1 METILYISV
10 KTVSVVFILYKV
22 WNMIFSKR
30 MENFWDMLHNWA
42 RIARIRLWKYRK
54 KRMAKKARRAR
65 RKAIMQKPLLPK
77 EQSVDKTS
85 QQAPLS
91 TSEITAMLE
100 KVAQRFE
107 DGHEDEPLQLPV
119 EEKPK
124 PKIKPVV
131 FDDPN
136 EVMGVA
142 RKTPTRSIELKQVE
156 LPVDE
161 DVNPEDVEDNFVPQK
176 RLPKEDMQE
185 LMSSESI
192 PDPEF
197 SKACT
202 FEELGNVAD
211 VLLNKTTDKGKIMD
225 AAETLYKL
233 QDSDIYHFYTTSIST
248 EKQVDRLLRD
258 NLDGAGRRL
267 NGKQSERIPDS
278 FTLTHFNLQS
288 LLRLIG
294 INLCNIASFFHSANF

>member
-1 METILYISV
+1 METILYLSI

-54 KRMAKKARRAR
+54 KRIAEKARRAR

-77 EQSVDKTS
+77 EQLVDKTS

-107 DGHEDEPLQLPV
+107 DDHEDEPLQLPV

-136 EVMGVA
+136 EVMGKSNIIYYEDPEVA

-176 RLPKEDMQE
+176 RLSQEDIKE

-192 PDPEF
+192 PDPDF
-197 SKACT
+197 SGACT

-211 VLLNKTTDKGKIMD
+211 VLLNRTTDKEKIMD

-233 QDSDIYHFYTTSIST
+233 QDSDFYHFYTASIST
-248 EKQVDRLLRD
+248 EKQVDRLLKD

-267 NGKQSERIPDS
+267 NGKQSERIAVDWNK
-278 FTLTHFNLQS
+278 FM
-288 LLRLIG
+288 
-294 INLCNIASFFHSANF
+294 

>member
-30 MENFWDMLHNWA
+30 IENFWDMLHNWA

-54 KRMAKKARRAR
+54 KRMAEKARRAR

-100 KVAQRFE
+100 KVSQRFE
-107 DGHEDEPLQLPV
+107 DDHEDKPLQLPV

-136 EVMGVA
+136 EVMGKSNIIYYEDPEVA

-176 RLPKEDMQE
+176 RLSQEDMKE

-197 SKACT
+197 SGACT

-211 VLLNKTTDKGKIMD
+211 VLLNRTTDKEKIMD

-267 NGKQSERIPDS
+267 NGR
-278 FTLTHFNLQS
+278 
-288 LLRLIG
+288 
-294 INLCNIASFFHSANF
+294 

>member
-1 METILYISV
+1 MIMETILYISV

-30 MENFWDMLHNWA
+30 MENFWDMLHNRA

-54 KRMAKKARRAR
+54 KRMAEKARRAR

-77 EQSVDKTS
+77 EQSVDKKS

-100 KVAQRFE
+100 KVSQRFE
-107 DGHEDEPLQLPV
+107 DDHEDEPLQLPV

-136 EVMGVA
+136 EVMGKSNIIYYEDPEVA

-176 RLPKEDMQE
+176 RLSQEDMKE

-197 SKACT
+197 SGACT

-211 VLLNKTTDKGKIMD
+211 VLLNRTTDKKKIMD

-248 EKQVDRLLRD
+248 EMQVDRLIKD

-267 NGKQSERIPDS
+267 NGKQSERIAVDWNK
-278 FTLTHFNLQS
+278 FM
-288 LLRLIG
+288 
-294 INLCNIASFFHSANF
+294 

>member
-1 METILYISV
+1 METILYLSI

-54 KRMAKKARRAR
+54 KRIAEKARRAR

-77 EQSVDKTS
+77 EQLVDKTS

-107 DGHEDEPLQLPV
+107 DDHEDEPLQLPV

-136 EVMGVA
+136 EVMGKSNIIYYEDPEVA

-176 RLPKEDMQE
+176 RLSQEDMKE

-192 PDPEF
+192 PDPDF
-197 SKACT
+197 SGACT

-211 VLLNKTTDKGKIMD
+211 VLLNRTTDKEKIMD

-233 QDSDIYHFYTTSIST
+233 QDSDIYHFYTASIST
-248 EKQVDRLLRD
+248 EKQVDRLLKD

-267 NGKQSERIPDS
+267 NGKQSERIAVDWNK
-278 FTLTHFNLQS
+278 FM
-288 LLRLIG
+288 
-294 INLCNIASFFHSANF
+294 

>member
-1 METILYISV
+1 METILYLLV

-54 KRMAKKARRAR
+54 KRMAEKARRAR

-77 EQSVDKTS
+77 EQLVDKTS

-107 DGHEDEPLQLPV
+107 DDHEYEPLQLSV

-136 EVMGVA
+136 EVMGKSNIIYYEDPEVA

-176 RLPKEDMQE
+176 RLSQEDMKE

-197 SKACT
+197 SGACT

-211 VLLNKTTDKGKIMD
+211 VLLNRTTDKKKIMD

-248 EKQVDRLLRD
+248 EKQVDRLLKD

-267 NGKQSERIPDS
+267 NGMQSERIAVDWNK
-278 FTLTHFNLQS
+278 FM
-288 LLRLIG
+288 
-294 INLCNIASFFHSANF
+294 

>member
-1 METILYISV
+1 MTTTIFYLSV
-10 KTVSVVFILYKV
+10 KAVSATYILYKV
-22 WNMIFSKR
+22 WNMIFSQR
-30 MENFWDMLHNWA
+30 MYDFWNMLHNWA

-54 KRMAKKARRAR
+54 KRMEEKARKDR
-65 RKAIMQKPLLPK
+65 RKARMQRPMLQKVQSE
-77 EQSVDKTS
+77 EQAFQPSSYSDLEA
-85 QQAPLS
+85 QAIVEEL
-91 TSEITAMLE
+91 A
-100 KVAQRFE
+100 KRFE
-107 DGHEDEPLQLPV
+107 DTSQDETLKSPV
-119 EEKPK
+119 EEKPKPKPK

-136 EVMGVA
+136 EVMGKSNIIYYEDPDVA

-176 RLPKEDMQE
+176 RLSQEDMKE

-197 SKACT
+197 SGACT

-211 VLLNKTTDKGKIMD
+211 VLLNRTTDKKKIMD

-258 NLDGAGRRL
+258 NLDGAGRRQ
-267 NGKQSERIPDS
+267 NGKLSERIAVDWNK
-278 FTLTHFNLQS
+278 FM
-288 LLRLIG
+288 
-294 INLCNIASFFHSANF
+294 

>member
-22 WNMIFSKR
+22 WNMIFNKR

-42 RIARIRLWKYRK
+42 RIARVRLWKYRK
-54 KRMAKKARRAR
+54 KRMAEKARRAR

-119 EEKPK
+119 EEKLK

-136 EVMGVA
+136 EVMGKSNIIYYEDPEVA

-176 RLPKEDMQE
+176 RLSQEDMKE

-197 SKACT
+197 SGACT

-211 VLLNKTTDKGKIMD
+211 ILLNRTTDKEKIMD

-248 EKQVDRLLRD
+248 EKQVDRLLKD

-267 NGKQSERIPDS
+267 NGKQSERIAVDWNK
-278 FTLTHFNLQS
+278 FM
-288 LLRLIG
+288 
-294 INLCNIASFFHSANF
+294 

>member
-1 METILYISV
+1 MTTTIFYLSV
-10 KTVSVVFILYKV
+10 KAVSATYILYKV

-54 KRMAKKARRAR
+54 KRIAEKARRAR

-77 EQSVDKTS
+77 EQPVEKSS
-85 QQAPLS
+85 QPTPLS

-136 EVMGVA
+136 EVMGKSNIIYYEDPEVA

-176 RLPKEDMQE
+176 RLSQEDMKE

-192 PDPEF
+192 PDPDF
-197 SKACT
+197 SGACT

-211 VLLNKTTDKGKIMD
+211 VLLNRTTDKKKIMD

-258 NLDGAGRRL
+258 NLVGAGRRL
-267 NGKQSERIPDS
+267 NGKQLERTEIDWNK
-278 FTLTHFNLQS
+278 FM
-288 LLRLIG
+288 
-294 INLCNIASFFHSANF
+294 

>member
-54 KRMAKKARRAR
+54 KRIAEKARRAR

-77 EQSVDKTS
+77 EQLVDKTS

-136 EVMGVA
+136 EVMGKSNIIYYEDPEVA

-176 RLPKEDMQE
+176 RLSQEDMKE

-197 SKACT
+197 SGACT

-211 VLLNKTTDKGKIMD
+211 VLLNRTTDKKKIMD

-248 EKQVDRLLRD
+248 EKQVDRLLKD

-267 NGKQSERIPDS
+267 NGMQSERIAVDWNK
-278 FTLTHFNLQS
+278 FM
-288 LLRLIG
+288 
-294 INLCNIASFFHSANF
+294 

>member
-1 METILYISV
+1 METILYLSV
-10 KTVSVVFILYKV
+10 KTASVTFILYKV

-42 RIARIRLWKYRK
+42 CARIRLWKCRK
-54 KRMAKKARRAR
+54 KRMAEKARRSR
-65 RKAIMQKPLLPK
+65 MQKPLLPK
-77 EQSVDKTS
+77 EQPVEKPS
-85 QQAPLS
+85 QPKAVS
-91 TSEITAMLE
+91 TSEIEAMFE
-100 KVAQRFE
+100 KVPRRLKK
-107 DGHEDEPLQLPV
+107 DGHEDEPLQLQV
-119 EEKPK
+119 EEKPR

-136 EVMGVA
+136 EVMGKSNIIYYEDPEVA

-176 RLPKEDMQE
+176 RLSQEDMKE
-185 LMSSESI
+185 LISSDSI

-197 SKACT
+197 SGACT

-211 VLLNKTTDKGKIMD
+211 VLLDKTTDKEKIMD

-233 QDSDIYHFYTTSIST
+233 QDSDIYHFYTTSVST

-267 NGKQSERIPDS
+267 DGVQSERTAIDWNK
-278 FTLTHFNLQS
+278 FM
-288 LLRLIG
+288 
-294 INLCNIASFFHSANF
+294 

>member
-1 METILYISV
+1 METILYLSV

-54 KRMAKKARRAR
+54 KRIAEKARRAR

-77 EQSVDKTS
+77 EQPVEKSS
-85 QQAPLS
+85 QPTPLS

-124 PKIKPVV
+124 PKIKPMV

-136 EVMGVA
+136 EVMGKSNIIYYEDPEVA
-142 RKTPTRSIELKQVE
+142 RKTPTRSIDLKQIE

-161 DVNPEDVEDNFVPQK
+161 DVNPEDVENNFVPQK
-176 RLPKEDMQE
+176 RLSQEDMKA

-197 SKACT
+197 SGACT

-211 VLLNKTTDKGKIMD
+211 VLLNRTTDKEKIMD

-248 EKQVDRLLRD
+248 EKQVDRLLKD

-267 NGKQSERIPDS
+267 NGMQSERIAVDWNK
-278 FTLTHFNLQS
+278 FM
-288 LLRLIG
+288 
-294 INLCNIASFFHSANF
+294 

>member
-1 METILYISV
+1 METILYLSV
-10 KTVSVVFILYKV
+10 KTVSVTFILYKV

-30 MENFWDMLHNWA
+30 MENFWDTLHNWA

-54 KRMAKKARRAR
+54 KRMAEKARRAR

-77 EQSVDKTS
+77 EQPVDKTS
-85 QQAPLS
+85 QPAPLS
-91 TSEITAMLE
+91 TSEVTAMLE

-107 DGHEDEPLQLPV
+107 DDYEDEPLQLPV

-124 PKIKPVV
+124 TKIKPVV

-136 EVMGVA
+136 EVMGKSKIIYYEDPEVA
-142 RKTPTRSIELKQVE
+142 RKTPTRSMDLKQIE

-161 DVNPEDVEDNFVPQK
+161 DINPEDVDDNFVPQK
-176 RLPKEDMQE
+176 RLSQEDMQE

-211 VLLNKTTDKGKIMD
+211 VLLNKTTDKVRIMD
-225 AAETLYKL
+225 AVETLYKL
-233 QDSDIYHFYTTSIST
+233 QDSDIYNFYTTSIST
-248 EKQVDRLLRD
+248 EKQVERWLKD
-258 NLDGAGRRL
+258 NLDGTGKL
-267 NGKQSERIPDS
+267 NGMQPERTAIDWNK
-278 FTLTHFNLQS
+278 FM
-288 LLRLIG
+288 
-294 INLCNIASFFHSANF
+294 

>member
-1 METILYISV
+1 METILYLSV

-54 KRMAKKARRAR
+54 KRIAEKARRAR

-77 EQSVDKTS
+77 EQPVEKSS
-85 QQAPLS
+85 QPTPLS

-136 EVMGVA
+136 EVMGKSNIIYYEDPEVA

-176 RLPKEDMQE
+176 RLSQEDMKE

-192 PDPEF
+192 PDPDF
-197 SKACT
+197 SGACT

-211 VLLNKTTDKGKIMD
+211 VLLNRTTDKKKIMD

-258 NLDGAGRRL
+258 NLDGAGRQL
-267 NGKQSERIPDS
+267 NGKQLERTEIDWNK
-278 FTLTHFNLQS
+278 FM
-288 LLRLIG
+288 
-294 INLCNIASFFHSANF
+294 

>member
-1 METILYISV
+1 ME
-10 KTVSVVFILYKV
+10 
-22 WNMIFSKR
+22 
-30 MENFWDMLHNWA
+30 E
-42 RIARIRLWKYRK
+42 
-54 KRMAKKARRAR
+54 KARKDR
-65 RKAIMQKPLLPK
+65 RKARMQRPMLQKVHSE
-77 EQSVDKTS
+77 EQAFQPSSYSDLEA
-85 QQAPLS
+85 QAIVEEL
-91 TSEITAMLE
+91 A
-100 KVAQRFE
+100 KRFE
-107 DGHEDEPLQLPV
+107 DTSQDETLKSPV

-136 EVMGVA
+136 EVMGKSNIIYYEDPEVA

-176 RLPKEDMQE
+176 RLSQEDMKE

-197 SKACT
+197 SGACT

-211 VLLNKTTDKGKIMD
+211 VLLNRTTDKEKIMD

-248 EKQVDRLLRD
+248 EKQVDRLLKD

-267 NGKQSERIPDS
+267 NGKQSERIAVDWNK
-278 FTLTHFNLQS
+278 FM
-288 LLRLIG
+288 
-294 INLCNIASFFHSANF
+294 

>member
-22 WNMIFSKR
+22 WNMIFCKR

-136 EVMGVA
+136 EVMGKSNIIYYEDPEVA

-176 RLPKEDMQE
+176 RLSQEDMKE

-197 SKACT
+197 SGACT

-211 VLLNKTTDKGKIMD
+211 VLLNRTTDKEKIMD

-233 QDSDIYHFYTTSIST
+233 QDSDIYHFYTASIST
-248 EKQVDRLLRD
+248 EKQVDRLLKD

-267 NGKQSERIPDS
+267 NGKQSERIAVDWNK
-278 FTLTHFNLQS
+278 FM
-288 LLRLIG
+288 
-294 INLCNIASFFHSANF
+294 

>member
-1 METILYISV
+1 METILYLSV

-54 KRMAKKARRAR
+54 KRIAEKARRAR

-119 EEKPK
+119 EEKLK

-136 EVMGVA
+136 EVMGKSNIIYYEDPEVA

-176 RLPKEDMQE
+176 RLSQEDMKE

-192 PDPEF
+192 PDPNF
-197 SKACT
+197 SGACT

-211 VLLNKTTDKGKIMD
+211 VLLNRTTDKKKIMD

-258 NLDGAGRRL
+258 NLDGAGRQL
-267 NGKQSERIPDS
+267 NGKQLERTEIDWNK
-278 FTLTHFNLQS
+278 FM
-288 LLRLIG
+288 
-294 INLCNIASFFHSANF
+294 

>member
-1 METILYISV
+1 
-10 KTVSVVFILYKV
+10 
-22 WNMIFSKR
+22 MIFSQR
-30 MENFWDMLHNWA
+30 MYDFWNMLHNWA

-54 KRMAKKARRAR
+54 KRMEEKARNDR
-65 RKAIMQKPLLPK
+65 RKARMQRPMLQKVQPE
-77 EQSVDKTS
+77 EQAFQPSSYSDLEA
-85 QQAPLS
+85 QAIVEEL
-91 TSEITAMLE
+91 A
-100 KVAQRFE
+100 KRFE
-107 DGHEDEPLQLPV
+107 DTSQDETLKSPV

-124 PKIKPVV
+124 PKPKPKIKPMV

-136 EVMGVA
+136 EVMGKSNIIYYEDPEVA
-142 RKTPTRSIELKQVE
+142 RKTPTRSIDLKQIE

-176 RLPKEDMQE
+176 RLSQEDMKE

-197 SKACT
+197 SGACT

-211 VLLNKTTDKGKIMD
+211 VLLNRTTDKEKIMD

-248 EKQVDRLLRD
+248 EKQVDRLLKD

-267 NGKQSERIPDS
+267 NGMQSERIAVDWNK
-278 FTLTHFNLQS
+278 FM
-288 LLRLIG
+288 
-294 INLCNIASFFHSANF
+294 

>member
-1 METILYISV
+1 MTTTIFYLSV
-10 KTVSVVFILYKV
+10 KAVSATYILYKV
-22 WNMIFSKR
+22 WNMIFSQR
-30 MENFWDMLHNWA
+30 MYDFWNMLHNWA

-54 KRMAKKARRAR
+54 KRMEEKARKDR
-65 RKAIMQKPLLPK
+65 RKARMQRPMLQKVQSE
-77 EQSVDKTS
+77 EQAFQPSSYSDLEA
-85 QQAPLS
+85 QAIVEEL
-91 TSEITAMLE
+91 A
-100 KVAQRFE
+100 KRFE
-107 DGHEDEPLQLPV
+107 DTSQDETLMSPV

-124 PKIKPVV
+124 PKPKPKIKPMV

-136 EVMGVA
+136 EVMGKSNIIYYEDPEVA

-161 DVNPEDVEDNFVPQK
+161 DVNPEDVDDNFVPQK
-176 RLPKEDMQE
+176 RLSQEDMKE

-197 SKACT
+197 SGACT

-211 VLLNKTTDKGKIMD
+211 VLLNRTTDKKKIMD

-248 EKQVDRLLRD
+248 EKQVDRLLKD
-258 NLDGAGRRL
+258 NLDGAGRKL
-267 NGKQSERIPDS
+267 NGMQSERIAVDWNK
-278 FTLTHFNLQS
+278 FM
-288 LLRLIG
+288 
-294 INLCNIASFFHSANF
+294 

>member
-1 METILYISV
+1 METILYLSI

-54 KRMAKKARRAR
+54 KRIAEKARRAR

-77 EQSVDKTS
+77 EQLVDKTS

-107 DGHEDEPLQLPV
+107 DDHEDEPLQLPV

-136 EVMGVA
+136 EVMGKSNIIYYEDPEVA

-176 RLPKEDMQE
+176 RLSQEDMKE

-197 SKACT
+197 SGACT

-211 VLLNKTTDKGKIMD
+211 VLLNRTTDKEKIMD

-233 QDSDIYHFYTTSIST
+233 QDSDIYHFYTASIST
-248 EKQVDRLLRD
+248 EKQVDRLLKD

-267 NGKQSERIPDS
+267 NGKQSERIAVDWNK
-278 FTLTHFNLQS
+278 FM
-288 LLRLIG
+288 
-294 INLCNIASFFHSANF
+294 

>member
-1 METILYISV
+1 MTTTIFYLSV
-10 KTVSVVFILYKV
+10 KAVSATYILYKV
-22 WNMIFSKR
+22 WNMIFSQR
-30 MENFWDMLHNWA
+30 MYDFWNMLHNWA

-54 KRMAKKARRAR
+54 KRMEEKARKDR
-65 RKAIMQKPLLPK
+65 RKARMQRPMLQKVQSE
-77 EQSVDKTS
+77 EQAFQPSSYSDLEA
-85 QQAPLS
+85 QAIVEEL
-91 TSEITAMLE
+91 A
-100 KVAQRFE
+100 KRFE
-107 DGHEDEPLQLPV
+107 DTSQDETLKSPV

-124 PKIKPVV
+124 PKPKPKIKPMV

-136 EVMGVA
+136 EVMGKSNIIYYEDPEVA

-176 RLPKEDMQE
+176 RLSQEDMKE

-197 SKACT
+197 SGACT

-211 VLLNKTTDKGKIMD
+211 VLLNRTTDKEKIMD

-248 EKQVDRLLRD
+248 EKQVDRLLMD

-267 NGKQSERIPDS
+267 NGMQSERIAVDWNK
-278 FTLTHFNLQS
+278 FM
-288 LLRLIG
+288 
-294 INLCNIASFFHSANF
+294 

>member
-1 METILYISV
+1 METILYLSV

-54 KRMAKKARRAR
+54 KRIAEKARRAR

-107 DGHEDEPLQLPV
+107 DDHEDEPLHLPV

-136 EVMGVA
+136 EVMGKSNIIYYEDPEVA

-176 RLPKEDMQE
+176 RLSQEDMKE

-192 PDPEF
+192 PDPDF
-197 SKACT
+197 SGACT

-211 VLLNKTTDKGKIMD
+211 VLLNRTTDKEKIMD

-248 EKQVDRLLRD
+248 EKQVDRLLKD

-267 NGKQSERIPDS
+267 NGMQSERIAVDWNK
-278 FTLTHFNLQS
+278 FM
-288 LLRLIG
+288 
-294 INLCNIASFFHSANF
+294 

>member
-1 METILYISV
+1 METILYLSI

-54 KRMAKKARRAR
+54 KRIAEKARRAR

-77 EQSVDKTS
+77 EQLVDKTS

-107 DGHEDEPLQLPV
+107 DDHEDEPLQLPV

-136 EVMGVA
+136 EVMGKSNIIYYEDPEVA

-176 RLPKEDMQE
+176 RLSQEDIKE

-192 PDPEF
+192 PDPDF
-197 SKACT
+197 SGACT

-211 VLLNKTTDKGKIMD
+211 VLLNRTTDKEKIMD

-233 QDSDIYHFYTTSIST
+233 QDSDIYHFYTASIST
-248 EKQVDRLLRD
+248 EKQVDRLLKD

-267 NGKQSERIPDS
+267 NGKQSERIAVDWNK
-278 FTLTHFNLQS
+278 FM
-288 LLRLIG
+288 
-294 INLCNIASFFHSANF
+294 

>member
-1 METILYISV
+1 MTTTIFYLSV
-10 KTVSVVFILYKV
+10 KAVSATYILYKV
-22 WNMIFSKR
+22 WNMIFSQR
-30 MENFWDMLHNWA
+30 MYDFWNMLHNWA

-54 KRMAKKARRAR
+54 KRMEEKARKDK
-65 RKAIMQKPLLPK
+65 RKARMQRPMLQKVQSE
-77 EQSVDKTS
+77 EQAFQPSSYSDLEA
-85 QQAPLS
+85 QAIVEEL
-91 TSEITAMLE
+91 A
-100 KVAQRFE
+100 KRFE
-107 DGHEDEPLQLPV
+107 DTSQDETLMSPV

-124 PKIKPVV
+124 PKPKPKIKPMV

-136 EVMGVA
+136 EVMGKSNIIYYEDPEVA

-176 RLPKEDMQE
+176 RLSQEDMKE

-197 SKACT
+197 SGACT

-211 VLLNKTTDKGKIMD
+211 VLLNRTTDKEKIMD

-248 EKQVDRLLRD
+248 EKQVDRLLKD
-258 NLDGAGRRL
+258 NLDDAGRRL
-267 NGKQSERIPDS
+267 NGMQSERIAVDWNK
-278 FTLTHFNLQS
+278 FM
-288 LLRLIG
+288 
-294 INLCNIASFFHSANF
+294 

>member
-1 METILYISV
+1 MTTTIFYLSV
-10 KTVSVVFILYKV
+10 KAVSATYILYKV
-22 WNMIFSKR
+22 WNMIFSQR
-30 MENFWDMLHNWA
+30 MYDFWNMLHNWA

-54 KRMAKKARRAR
+54 KRMEEKARNDR
-65 RKAIMQKPLLPK
+65 RKARMQRPMLQKVQPE
-77 EQSVDKTS
+77 EQAFQPSSYSDLEA
-85 QQAPLS
+85 QAIVEEL
-91 TSEITAMLE
+91 A
-100 KVAQRFE
+100 KRFE
-107 DGHEDEPLQLPV
+107 DTSQDETLMSPV

-124 PKIKPVV
+124 PKPKPKIKPMV

-136 EVMGVA
+136 EVMGKSNIIYYEDPEVA

-176 RLPKEDMQE
+176 RLSQEDMKE

-197 SKACT
+197 SGACT

-211 VLLNKTTDKGKIMD
+211 VLLNRTTDKKKIMD

-258 NLDGAGRRL
+258 NLDGADRRQ
-267 NGKQSERIPDS
+267 NGKQSERIAVDWNK
-278 FTLTHFNLQS
+278 FM
-288 LLRLIG
+288 
-294 INLCNIASFFHSANF
+294 

>member
-136 EVMGVA
+136 EVMGKSNIIYYEDPEVA

-176 RLPKEDMQE
+176 RLSQEDMEE

-197 SKACT
+197 SGACT

-211 VLLNKTTDKGKIMD
+211 VLLNRTTDKEKIMD

-248 EKQVDRLLRD
+248 EKQVDRLLKD

-267 NGKQSERIPDS
+267 NGKQSERIAVDWNK
-278 FTLTHFNLQS
+278 FM
-288 LLRLIG
+288 
-294 INLCNIASFFHSANF
+294 

>member
-54 KRMAKKARRAR
+54 KRIAEKARRAR

-77 EQSVDKTS
+77 EQPVEKSS
-85 QQAPLS
+85 QPTPLS

-136 EVMGVA
+136 EVMGKSNIIYYEDPEVA

-176 RLPKEDMQE
+176 RLSQEDMKE

-192 PDPEF
+192 PDPDF
-197 SKACT
+197 SGACT

-211 VLLNKTTDKGKIMD
+211 VLLNRTTDKEKIMD

-267 NGKQSERIPDS
+267 NGKQLERTEIDWNK
-278 FTLTHFNLQS
+278 FM
-288 LLRLIG
+288 
-294 INLCNIASFFHSANF
+294 

>member
-1 METILYISV
+1 METILYLSV

-30 MENFWDMLHNWA
+30 MENFWDMIHNWA

-54 KRMAKKARRAR
+54 KRIAKKARRAR

-77 EQSVDKTS
+77 EQPVEKLS

-136 EVMGVA
+136 EVMGKSNIIYYEDPEVA

-176 RLPKEDMQE
+176 RLSQEDMKE

-197 SKACT
+197 SGACT

-211 VLLNKTTDKGKIMD
+211 VLLNRTTDKEKIMD

-248 EKQVDRLLRD
+248 EKQVDRLLKD

-267 NGKQSERIPDS
+267 NGKQSERIAVDWNK
-278 FTLTHFNLQS
+278 FM
-288 LLRLIG
+288 
-294 INLCNIASFFHSANF
+294 

>member
-1 METILYISV
+1 METILYLLV

-54 KRMAKKARRAR
+54 KRIAEKARRAR

-77 EQSVDKTS
+77 EQLVDKTS

-107 DGHEDEPLQLPV
+107 DDHEYEPLQLSV

-136 EVMGVA
+136 EVMGKSNIIYYEDPEVA

-176 RLPKEDMQE
+176 RLSQEDMKE

-197 SKACT
+197 SGACT

-211 VLLNKTTDKGKIMD
+211 VLLNRTTDKKKIMD

-248 EKQVDRLLRD
+248 EKQVDRLLKD

-267 NGKQSERIPDS
+267 NGMQSERIAVDWNK
-278 FTLTHFNLQS
+278 FM
-288 LLRLIG
+288 
-294 INLCNIASFFHSANF
+294 

>member
-1 METILYISV
+1 METILYLSV

-54 KRMAKKARRAR
+54 KRMAEKARRAR
-65 RKAIMQKPLLPK
+65 RKAIIQKPLLPK

-100 KVAQRFE
+100 KVSQRFE
-107 DGHEDEPLQLPV
+107 DDHEDKPLQLPV

-136 EVMGVA
+136 EVMGKSNIIYYEDPEVA

-176 RLPKEDMQE
+176 RLSQEDMKE

-197 SKACT
+197 SGACT

-211 VLLNKTTDKGKIMD
+211 VLLNRTTDKKKIMD

-248 EKQVDRLLRD
+248 EKQVDRLLKD

-267 NGKQSERIPDS
+267 NGMQSERIAVDWNK
-278 FTLTHFNLQS
+278 FM
-288 LLRLIG
+288 
-294 INLCNIASFFHSANF
+294 

>member
-1 METILYISV
+1 MIMETILYLSI

-54 KRMAKKARRAR
+54 KRIAEKARRAR

-77 EQSVDKTS
+77 EQLVDKTS

-107 DGHEDEPLQLPV
+107 DDHEDEPLQLPV

-136 EVMGVA
+136 EVMGKSNIIYYEDPEVA

-176 RLPKEDMQE
+176 RLSQEDIKE

-197 SKACT
+197 SGACT

-211 VLLNKTTDKGKIMD
+211 VLLNRTTDKEKIMD

-233 QDSDIYHFYTTSIST
+233 QDSDIYHFYTASIST
-248 EKQVDRLLRD
+248 EKQVDRLLKD

-267 NGKQSERIPDS
+267 NGKQSERIAVDWNK
-278 FTLTHFNLQS
+278 FM
-288 LLRLIG
+288 
-294 INLCNIASFFHSANF
+294 

>member
-1 METILYISV
+1 MTTTIFYLSV
-10 KTVSVVFILYKV
+10 KAVSATYILYKV
-22 WNMIFSKR
+22 WNMIFSQR
-30 MENFWDMLHNWA
+30 MYDFWNMLHNWA

-54 KRMAKKARRAR
+54 KRMEEKARKDR
-65 RKAIMQKPLLPK
+65 RKARMQRPMLQKVQSE
-77 EQSVDKTS
+77 EQAFQPSSYSDLEA
-85 QQAPLS
+85 QAIVEEL
-91 TSEITAMLE
+91 A
-100 KVAQRFE
+100 KRFE
-107 DGHEDEPLQLPV
+107 DTSQDETLKSPV
-119 EEKPK
+119 EEKPKPKPK

-136 EVMGVA
+136 EVMGKSNIIYYEDPEVA

-176 RLPKEDMQE
+176 RLSQEDMKE

-192 PDPEF
+192 PDPDF
-197 SKACT
+197 SGACT

-211 VLLNKTTDKGKIMD
+211 VLLNRTTDKEKIMD

-248 EKQVDRLLRD
+248 EKQVDRLLKD
-258 NLDGAGRRL
+258 NLDSAGRRL
-267 NGKQSERIPDS
+267 NGMQSERIAVDWNK
-278 FTLTHFNLQS
+278 FM
-288 LLRLIG
+288 
-294 INLCNIASFFHSANF
+294 

>member
-1 METILYISV
+1 METILYLSV

-54 KRMAKKARRAR
+54 KRIAEKARRAR

-77 EQSVDKTS
+77 EQPVEKSS
-85 QQAPLS
+85 QPTPLS

-136 EVMGVA
+136 EVMGKSNIIYYEDPEVA

-176 RLPKEDMQE
+176 RLSQEDMKE

-192 PDPEF
+192 PDPDF
-197 SKACT
+197 SGACT

-211 VLLNKTTDKGKIMD
+211 VLLNRTTDKEKIMD

-248 EKQVDRLLRD
+248 EKQVDRLLKD

-267 NGKQSERIPDS
+267 NGKQSERIAVDWNK
-278 FTLTHFNLQS
+278 FM
-288 LLRLIG
+288 
-294 INLCNIASFFHSANF
+294 

>member
-1 METILYISV
+1 MTTTIFYLSV
-10 KTVSVVFILYKV
+10 KAVSATYILYKV
-22 WNMIFSKR
+22 WNMIFSQR
-30 MENFWDMLHNWA
+30 MYDFWNMLHNWA

-54 KRMAKKARRAR
+54 KRMEEKARKDR
-65 RKAIMQKPLLPK
+65 RKARMQRPMLQKVQSE
-77 EQSVDKTS
+77 EQAFQPSSYSDLEA
-85 QQAPLS
+85 QAIVEEL
-91 TSEITAMLE
+91 A
-100 KVAQRFE
+100 KRFE
-107 DGHEDEPLQLPV
+107 DTSQDETLMSPV
-119 EEKPK
+119 EETPKPKPK
-124 PKIKPVV
+124 PKIKPMV

-136 EVMGVA
+136 EVMGKSNIIYYEDPEVA
-142 RKTPTRSIELKQVE
+142 RKTPTRSIDLKQVE

-176 RLPKEDMQE
+176 RLSQEDMKE

-197 SKACT
+197 SGACT

-211 VLLNKTTDKGKIMD
+211 VLLNRTTDKEKIMD

-248 EKQVDRLLRD
+248 EKQVDRLLKD

-267 NGKQSERIPDS
+267 NGMQSERIAVDWNK
-278 FTLTHFNLQS
+278 FM
-288 LLRLIG
+288 
-294 INLCNIASFFHSANF
+294 